1 MLREISRIDST
12 PPPAPGFI
20 GPGHTAVEVLSP
32 GDLAHGD
39 PFVLLMDDRLDIA
52 QRRQIGGA
60 HPHAGLETVT
70 LILEGTMVDRDE
82 GALTAGDLVWM
93 TAGRGI
99 IHSEA
104 VEMVGR
110 ARILQLWIAL
120 PARDRSLPPSFEVVR
135 GQTAPLVR
143 QPAVKARLYSG
154 AAGELRSPTRNRVP
168 VTLLDVSLGAGAT
181 FQHELPAAYNGF
193 FYVLEGQVTVGP
205 RRVGRGQ
212 VGWLSPAAGTDLA
225 IAAPEGPARLVLY
238 AGLPIGEP
246 LLQHGP
252 FVAGSRREIVE
263 YHRSFE
269 AGQFTSMSA
278 LARARRAEGH
288 PV

>member
-1 MLREISRIDST
+1 MDRAISRIDST

-32 GDLAHGD
+32 DDLAHGD

-70 LILEGTMVDRDE
+70 LVLEGALEDRDE
-82 GALTAGDLVWM
+82 GPLGAGDLVWM

-104 VEMVGR
+104 VEMAGR

-120 PARDRSLPPSFEVVR
+120 PARDRGLAPGFEVVR
-135 GQTAPLVR
+135 REDAPVIR
-143 QPAVKARLYSG
+143 QAGVEGRLYSG
-154 AAGELRSPTRNRVP
+154 ASASLRSPTRNRVP
-168 VTLLDVSLGAGAT
+168 VTLLDLSLETGAT
-181 FQHELPAAYNGF
+181 FRQPLPPDYNAF
-193 FYVLEGQVTVGP
+193 FYVLDGAVTVAGN
-205 RRVGRGQ
+205 RVAEGQ
-212 VGWLSPAAGTDLA
+212 VGWLSPSAADELAIVAAG
-225 IAAPEGPARLVLY
+225 EPARLVLY

-246 LLQHGP
+246 LMQHGP
-252 FVAGSRREIVE
+252 FVAGSRAEIAE
-263 YHRSFE
+263 YHRSFR
-269 AGQFTSMSA
+269 AGQFASMSA
-278 LARARRAEGH
+278 LARARKAERRTA
-288 PV
+288 